1 MFIKIIGARERKG
14 QYNKWEDYPTGLILF
29 IRIVSHQII
38 YLLLCAIYILYPK
51 YRYILCILYVYI
63 LYFLLT
69 FVLFIY
75 SWYCILSRNL
85 LYIYC
90 TVKCS
95 ILRRFTSLKVWRCLF
110 FNNKYPRRSCYV
122 IFVPWCPKYFT
133 WILNSTFG
141 FLYVDPE
148 T

>member
-1 MFIKIIGARERKG
+1 MQGKEKGNTINEKIIPQDSSYLSGLFLIKSYTSYYV
-14 QYNKWEDYPTGLILF
+14 QYTFYIQNIGIVYTVCLYIIFF
-29 IRIVSHQII
+29 IN
-38 YLLLCAIYILYPK
+38 LCS
-51 YRYILCILYVYI
+51 VYI
-63 LYFLLT
+63 FL
-69 FVLFIY
+69 VLHFKSQIV
-75 SWYCILSRNL
+75 I
-85 LYIYC
+85 YIYC

-122 IFVPWCPKYFT
+122 IFVPYFT

-148 T
+148 R

>member
-1 MFIKIIGARERKG
+1 MQGKEKGNTINEKIIPPR
-14 QYNKWEDYPTGLILF
+14 TLILF

-75 SWYCILSRNL
+75 SWYCILSRKL
-85 LYIYC
+85 LYIY
-90 TVKCS
+90 TVQLS
-95 ILRRFTSLKVWRCLF
+95 VLSSEGSLLLKFEDVYSLI
-110 FNNKYPRRSCYV
+110 NNKYPRRSCYV
-122 IFVPWCPKYFT
+122 IFVPCCPKYFT

-141 FLYVDPE
+141 FLYVVDPE